1 MYIEYYIIENL
12 LINYIII
19 SCTSILIKRHTN
31 EKKKWIGAFLGTIYS
46 VAYLYPTLGVL
57 FTLPFK
63 LIIMTFIILTSFT
76 YKDKKEF
83 IRIEVQ
89 LIII

>member
-46 VAYLYPTLGVL
+46 VAYLYPNNYDLYNID
-57 FTLPFK
+57 
-63 LIIMTFIILTSFT
+63 IIYI
-76 YKDKKEF
+76 
-83 IRIEVQ
+83 
-89 LIII
+89 